1 MTITQT
7 VEIPDNHRLII
18 DVPREVPAGPVILT
32 FTPAGT
38 PNEPAKGP
46 FKTAD
51 AFDKQYIT
59 QKLNEV
65 YNDDYYK
72 EFEPIS
78 NAALESIREST
89 RSDTW

>member
-1 MTITQT
+1 MTITQI

-18 DVPREVPAGPVILT
+18 DVPCEVPAGPVILT
-32 FTPAGT
+32 FTLAGK
-38 PNEPAKGP
+38 PKEPAKGP

-51 AFDKQYIT
+51 AFDKRYVT

-65 YNDDYYK
+65 YDDDYYK